1 MKYNTFFKMYYDNIN
16 VYIKKKLLYIYD
28 IFHWLVAHCSCAQ
41 DCLLSIHPPWCCV
54 SASLT
59 RPRHLATLRCMVTG
73 TRSAE
78 LRHCAGL
85 SDYTP
90 PEKKKQEVVED
101 TRDGALSVAVAE
113 RDGVG
118 DAGGRSEQ
126 DVHMSDGENAY
137 CEMLTRGGWGEGE
150 AW

>member
-1 MKYNTFFKMYYDNIN
+1 MCISKRNFC
-16 VYIKKKLLYIYD
+16 IYM
-28 IFHWLVAHCSCAQ
+28 IFSIGWLPIARVHKIVCYPSS
-41 DCLLSIHPPWCCV
+41 LVLRIRLSH
-54 SASLT
+54 AAT
-59 RPRHLATLRCMVTG
+59 TPRHTHLRCMVTG

-90 PEKKKQEVVED
+90 PEKKKQEVAED
-101 TRDGALSVAVAE
+101 TRDGALLVAVAE

-137 CEMLTRGGWGEGE
+137 CEMLTRGGWGEEE